1 MSSTDQHPPP
11 TLSTGQRH
19 SFFMPSPNFDN
30 MNSFNDTFEQC
41 LENHII
47 NLRAYR
53 QDMYNSI
60 ADLEVPNDQ
69 DNVSPPPELNDANFN
84 LINTLTEISIR
95 PSFPP
100 NFDNLSQREQ
110 GIWSALYISV
120 SQLLTSMSLVDE
132 KHQNWWKSHSKS
144 DPSATNLKLYQTLK
158 RFHDKVKVS
167 RKRRYSEIQ
176 DSSINSTNK
185 DFKDHPNNDDDD
197 DNNNAPRHG
206 ISLIT
211 VIN

>member
-1 MSSTDQHPPP
+1 
-11 TLSTGQRH
+11 
-19 SFFMPSPNFDN
+19 
-30 MNSFNDTFEQC
+30 
-41 LENHII
+41 
-47 NLRAYR
+47 
-53 QDMYNSI
+53 
-60 ADLEVPNDQ
+60 
-69 DNVSPPPELNDANFN
+69 
-84 LINTLTEISIR
+84 
-95 PSFPP
+95 
-100 NFDNLSQREQ
+100 
-110 GIWSALYISV
+110 
-120 SQLLTSMSLVDE
+120 MSLVDE